1 MYLKGIQHRCLGAKA
16 DCLGPL
22 FGGRRGKKGS
32 AEAGAGTCMTL
43 SRRLGRRHCSPS
55 AIDAV
60 TDLLR
65 RSSNTAL
72 PHGHGSKP
80 YRINDDLKGE
90 TNEQA
95 SATTKQQAA
104 LPSFERARKHQ
115 ALGFSAQ
122 TRSERTATQSHFRIG
137 PGGNGHRSD
146 QQDLRR

>member
-32 AEAGAGTCMTL
+32 AKVGAGTCMTL
-43 SRRLGRRHCSPS
+43 SRRLGRRHYYPS

-65 RSSNTAL
+65 RASNTAL

-80 YRINDDLKGE
+80 YRTNDHLEGE
-90 TNEQA
+90 TNE
-95 SATTKQQAA
+95 
-104 LPSFERARKHQ
+104 
-115 ALGFSAQ
+115 
-122 TRSERTATQSHFRIG
+122 
-137 PGGNGHRSD
+137 
-146 QQDLRR
+146 

>member
-32 AEAGAGTCMTL
+32 AKVGAGTCMTL
-43 SRRLGRRHCSPS
+43 SRRLGRRHCYPS

-65 RSSNTAL
+65 RASNTAL

-80 YRINDDLKGE
+80 YRTNDDLEGE
-90 TNEQA
+90 THE
-95 SATTKQQAA
+95 
-104 LPSFERARKHQ
+104 
-115 ALGFSAQ
+115 
-122 TRSERTATQSHFRIG
+122 
-137 PGGNGHRSD
+137 
-146 QQDLRR
+146 